1 MRKALGTVTIVLV
14 SVAAAGCGPGA
25 TRVMVPPRIDLKA
38 HEVVGVI
45 QFNCSSENELGPLA
59 TQRFIDV
66 ARQDQGM
73 VRIVKLGTESELL
86 EAVGQDRLDAAA
98 FKAASEKYGV
108 QTILTGDLVFSEVR
122 PKIALGH
129 SLTSIG
135 VAADVQATL
144 AVQMVEAASG
154 ASLWSRS
161 AGVTQRIGGASFS
174 KDSVGLAVD
183 DPDNAYVRLVNGL
196 VYAVTPEFRPT
207 WEWRR
212 EPVGK

>member
-1 MRKALGTVTIVLV
+1 MTRALGVVAIVLV
-14 SVAAAGCGPGA
+14 SLAASGCGSGR

-38 HEVVGVI
+38 HEVIGVVE
-45 QFNCSSENELGPLA
+45 FNCSSENELGPFA

-66 ARQDQGM
+66 ARQDQGV
-73 VRIVKLGTESELL
+73 VRIVRLGTESEVL
-86 EAVGQDRLDAAA
+86 EAVDQDRLGPAA
-98 FKAASEKYGV
+98 FKAAGEKYGV
-108 QTILTGDLVFSEVR
+108 QTIVTGDLVFSEVR
-122 PKIALGH
+122 PKVSIGH
-129 SLTSIG
+129 SLTHIG

-161 AGVTQRIGGASFS
+161 AGATQRIGGASFS

-183 DPDNAYVRLVNGL
+183 DPENAYVRLVNGL

-207 WEWRR
+207 WEWCVVESR
-212 EPVGK
+212 